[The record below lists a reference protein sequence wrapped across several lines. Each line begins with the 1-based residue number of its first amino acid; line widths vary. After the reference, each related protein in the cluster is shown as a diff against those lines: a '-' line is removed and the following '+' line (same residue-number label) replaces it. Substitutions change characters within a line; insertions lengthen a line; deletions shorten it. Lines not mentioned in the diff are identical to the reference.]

1 MATTTREN
9 KKPLDARF
17 MQRPAQSRPFPVSD
31 EQYLKMGELGFFEGR
46 RVELVKGIVIEMAA
60 MNHSHWIATAKTT
73 RLLNQV
79 FKGPFFV
86 LSQLPLKIDRFSE
99 PEPDVFVVRIES
111 GSLDDLSK
119 ATALLGTQ
127 LVIEV
132 SDTTLREDRTTKARL
147 YAQAG
152 IIEYWIVNVADRQLE
167 VRRNPSAKGYSE
179 TTILKADGE
188 VSPLSSPESK
198 IKVADLLP

>member
-1 MATTTREN
+1 
-9 KKPLDARF
+9 

-46 RVELVKGIVIEMAA
+46 RVELVKGTVIEMAA

-79 FKGPFFV
+79 FKEPYFV
-86 LSQLPLKIDRFSE
+86 LSQLPLKIDQFSE
-99 PEPDVFVVRIES
+99 PEPDVFVVQIES
-111 GSLDDLSK
+111 GNFDALSK
-119 ATALLGTQ
+119 ANALSMTQ
-127 LVIEV
+127 LVIEI

-167 VRRNPSAKGYSE
+167 VRRNPTKKGYSS
-179 TTILKADGE
+179 TQTLKEADE
-188 VSPLSSPESK
+188 VSPLSAPNANVK
-198 IKVADLLP
+198 IADLLP